1 LFDLH
6 PEVRPAN
13 NCHVI
18 DALVNQGIPAEV
30 SAKMGRRAMVDLLAQ
45 ALAAWLRCGCEKL
58 VAELKLMLPLSGLN
72 SPRTV
77 GGKLF

>member
-1 LFDLH
+1 
-6 PEVRPAN
+6 
-13 NCHVI
+13 
-18 DALVNQGIPAEV
+18 
-30 SAKMGRRAMVDLLAQ
+30 MGRRAMVDLLAQ